1 LGQQGGRLCY
11 HFPAMDRKL
20 AWVGLNALPS
30 LTPRRL
36 RILLSSLGGPVEAWR
51 APRASWARVLGEELA
66 AKLDRERAGFSP
78 EKELERAERLGVKI
92 LTWDGP
98 DFPPSLRELPDPPPV
113 LYLLGELR
121 EEDLP
126 GIAIVGTRRCTSYGR
141 LVARRLARELAARG
155 MTVISGL
162 APGIDRAAHQGALEA
177 GRTVAVLGTGLAR
190 PYPAGSE
197 KLLGEIAAAGAALSE
212 FPLEQPGSQWTFPR
226 RNRLIAGLSLG
237 VVVVEAPARSGALI
251 TADYALEQGKEVFA
265 VPGPITS
272 QASVGTNH
280 LIREG
285 AKLVTSVED
294 ILEEYPHLSR
304 LSPAREPAP
313 APTLDAEAQA
323 VYDLLGLE
331 PLGIAELG
339 ERTGLS
345 HARLSQ
351 ILVELQLAGLIQET
365 AGRKYMRAR

>member
-1 LGQQGGRLCY
+1 MERT
-11 HFPAMDRKL
+11 L

-30 LTPRRL
+30 LTPGRLRRL
-36 RILLSSLGGPVEAWR
+36 LSALGGPVEAWQAAR
-51 APRASWARVLGEELA
+51 GDLARVLGEEPA
-66 AKLDRERAGFSP
+66 AMLDRERAGFSP
-78 EKELERAERLGVKI
+78 EKELELAERLGAKV
-92 LTWDGP
+92 LTWDDPG
-98 DFPPSLRELPDPPPV
+98 FPPSLREIPEPPPV
-113 LYLLGELR
+113 LYLMGELG
-121 EEDLP
+121 EEDLA

-141 LVARRLARELAARG
+141 LVARSLARELAARG
-155 MTVISGL
+155 VTVISGL

-197 KLLGEIAAAGAALSE
+197 ELMKEIAASGAVLSE
-212 FPLEQPGSQWTFPR
+212 FPLEQPGSRWTFPR

-272 QASVGTNH
+272 EASAGSNR
-280 LIREG
+280 LIQEG
-285 AKLVTSVED
+285 AKLVTSADDVLAEFPEW
-294 ILEEYPHLSR
+294 I
-304 LSPAREPAP
+304 LSPSTEGEGGDLD
-313 APTLDAEAQA
+313 LDADARA

-331 PLGIAELG
+331 PLGISELG

-351 ILVELQLAGLIQET
+351 ILVELELAGLIQDLG
-365 AGRKYMRAR
+365 GRRYIKER

>member
-1 LGQQGGRLCY
+1 
-11 HFPAMDRKL
+11 MDRKL

-30 LTPRRL
+30 LTSHRLRRL
-36 RILLSSLGGPVEAWR
+36 LSAFGGPAEAWR
-51 APRASWARVLGEELA
+51 APQGALARVLGEELA
-66 AKLDRERAGFSP
+66 AVLDRERAGFSP
-78 EKELERAERLGVKI
+78 EEELARAERLGAKV
-92 LTWDGP
+92 LTWDDP
-98 DFPPSLRELPDPPPV
+98 EYPPPLREIPEPPPV

-121 EEDLP
+121 EGDLS

-141 LVARRLARELAARG
+141 LVARRLAREIAARG
-155 MTVISGL
+155 VTVISGL

-197 KLLGEIAAAGAALSE
+197 RLMAEIAAAGAVLSE
-212 FPLEQPGSQWTFPR
+212 FPLEQPGSRWTFPR

-251 TADYALEQGKEVFA
+251 TADHALEQGKEVFA

-272 QASVGTNH
+272 QASAGSNR

-285 AKLVTSVED
+285 AKLVTSADDV
-294 ILEEYPHLSR
+294 LEEFPGLAHVPTR
-304 LSPAREPAP
+304 REEGGGPD
-313 APTLDAEAQA
+313 LDAEAQA

-351 ILVELQLAGLIQET
+351 ILVELQLSGLIQET